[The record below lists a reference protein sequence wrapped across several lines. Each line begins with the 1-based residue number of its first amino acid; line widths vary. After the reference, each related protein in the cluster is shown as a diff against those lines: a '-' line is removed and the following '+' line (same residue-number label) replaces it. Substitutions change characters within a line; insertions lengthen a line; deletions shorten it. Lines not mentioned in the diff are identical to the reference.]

1 MVSIDSVLFDLV
13 QSFVEM
19 HVIELLLPS
28 RVQSQAVSRFAAPI
42 CVVESVFVIMA
53 AHALD

>member
-1 MVSIDSVLFDLV
+1 MVSIDYVLFDLV

-28 RVQSQAVSRFAAPI
+28 RVPSQAVSRFADPL

>member
-28 RVQSQAVSRFAAPI
+28 RVPSQAVSRFADPF